1 MNKVILMGRLTKDAD
16 ISVAQNQN
24 QTVYAR
30 FSLAV
35 DRRFKKDGGPT
46 ADFIRCLAFGKTAE
60 LIRDYTSKG
69 TKICVEGEWQTDSYK
84 NMRGDT
90 VYTNTCVVS
99 AFYFCESKGT
109 QQQRK
114 PASDNKRPELTEKDM
129 DEFVN
134 VYRDE
139 DELPFL

>member
-16 ISVAQNQN
+16 ISVAQN

-60 LIRDYTSKG
+60 LIRDYTNKG
-69 TKICVEGEWQTDSYK
+69 TKICVEGEWQTGSYK
-84 NMRGDT
+84 DMHGNT

-99 AFYFCESKGT
+99 AFYFCESKGA
-109 QQQRK
+109 QQQKSQADRNS
-114 PASDNKRPELTEKDM
+114 PGLSEKDM

-134 VYRDE
+134 VHGETE
-139 DELPFL
+139 DELPFI